1 MIGVYMNIW
10 EIDMTQL
17 LSIHKDNSDIANYK
31 AITQIVDM
39 LDWHVVHKV
48 MKYLD
53 WTWMTSQNGVPEVY
67 ELKQQ
72 ALEYGEKVVAE
83 VIERG
88 DEYFIESGG
97 IRVQAKM
104 YPEGDIWLHVAF
116 ILESWDNSI

>member
-1 MIGVYMNIW
+1 
-10 EIDMTQL
+10 MTQL